1 MREPPA
7 DIAERLWAVS
17 DQFLAL
23 GHDVK
28 VDELAELTGVPRAT
42 LYYYFAG
49 KGDILAFLLAQKLQ
63 RGTAAVA
70 DAVRGA
76 GSPAERLAAVL
87 RAMLRVM
94 AEQPALC
101 TRLLCSI
108 VSEGDGQVMV
118 EAERTLMAP
127 VRELLVE
134 GQASGEFTTVD
145 ATDTTTSLMGATSF
159 VAMRHTLEG
168 HFDPEAVADRLVPQ
182 LLHGLCTQPRP
193 THSRRGS
200 DRPDQ

>member
-7 DIAERLWAVS
+7 DIAERLWSAG

-28 VDELAELTGVPRAT
+28 VDEVAELTGVPRAT
-42 LYYYFAG
+42 LYYYFSG
-49 KGDILAFLLAQKLQ
+49 KDDILAFLLAQKLQ

-70 DAVRGA
+70 QAAAGP

-87 RAMLRVM
+87 RAMLSVM

-108 VSEGDGQVMV
+108 VSEGNGQVMV
-118 EAERTLMAP
+118 EAERALMAP

-134 GQASGEFTTVD
+134 GQASGEFAAFD
-145 ATDTTTSLMGATSF
+145 ATDTTTSLMGATSM

-168 HFDPEAVADRLVPQ
+168 DFDPELVADRLIPQ
-182 LLHGLCTQPRP
+182 LVHGLCTTPRP
-193 THSRRGS
+193 AAARHRVR
-200 DRPDQ
+200 